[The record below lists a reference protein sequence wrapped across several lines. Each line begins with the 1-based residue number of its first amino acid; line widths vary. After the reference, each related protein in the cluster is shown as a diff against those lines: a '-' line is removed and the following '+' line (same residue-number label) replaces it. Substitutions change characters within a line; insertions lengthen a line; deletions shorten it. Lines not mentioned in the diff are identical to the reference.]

1 MDKLVELL
9 REVSGFFQSCLQ
21 ELPSFRDLKLAPFQ
35 GRLLTLVSRRPG
47 CSQQK
52 LAVWMDRDKAQIAR
66 TIKELEARGFLIRS
80 AQKSDWRSYSLIL
93 TAEGER
99 ACALLMQERAA
110 LALAVTAELSAE
122 ERQVMT
128 GALNKMKRRL
138 KDRIDAAPR

>member
-1 MDKLVELL
+1 
-9 REVSGFFQSCLQ
+9 
-21 ELPSFRDLKLAPFQ
+21 
-35 GRLLTLVSRRPG
+35 
-47 CSQQK
+47 
-52 LAVWMDRDKAQIAR
+52 MDRDKAQIAR
-66 TIKELEARGFLIRS
+66 TIKELEARGFLLRS

-138 KDRIDAAPR
+138 KDRMDAAPR